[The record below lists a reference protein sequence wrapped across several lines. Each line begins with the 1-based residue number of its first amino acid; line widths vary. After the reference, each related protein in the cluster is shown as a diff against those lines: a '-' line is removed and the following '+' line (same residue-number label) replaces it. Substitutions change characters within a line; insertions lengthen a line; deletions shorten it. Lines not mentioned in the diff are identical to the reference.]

1 MGEIGKYSDAG
12 ENQQNESEKFKEI
25 RPIENLPVEEVK
37 KYWDEKFSEEEVVPK
52 NDMHEEGKT
61 EKHIEKVIPCGMM
74 QFLETCDR
82 NEITKEQIAKAMQCK
97 SAEELIAFAKS
108 EGIDITK
115 EEAEAYLA
123 EMNDVELDEEA
134 LKKVAGGNYVSCPIH
149 CLTDCP
155 RYGKGANCRRYGNT

>member
-1 MGEIGKYSDAG
+1 M
-12 ENQQNESEKFKEI
+12 
-25 RPIENLPVEEVK
+25 PI
-37 KYWDEKFSEEEVVPK
+37 
-52 NDMHEEGKT
+52 
-61 EKHIEKVIPCGMM
+61 
-74 QFLETCDR
+74 DR

-97 SAEELIAFAKS
+97 
-108 EGIDITK
+108 
-115 EEAEAYLA
+115 AEAYLA

>member
-1 MGEIGKYSDAG
+1 M
-12 ENQQNESEKFKEI
+12 
-25 RPIENLPVEEVK
+25 PI
-37 KYWDEKFSEEEVVPK
+37 
-52 NDMHEEGKT
+52 
-61 EKHIEKVIPCGMM
+61 
-74 QFLETCDR
+74 DR

-108 EGIDITK
+108 EGIDITQ

-123 EMNDVELDEEA
+123 EIEDIELDDEE
-134 LKKVAGGNYVSCPIH
+134 LKKVAGGAYVNCPID

>member
-1 MGEIGKYSDAG
+1 M
-12 ENQQNESEKFKEI
+12 
-25 RPIENLPVEEVK
+25 PI
-37 KYWDEKFSEEEVVPK
+37 
-52 NDMHEEGKT
+52 
-61 EKHIEKVIPCGMM
+61 
-74 QFLETCDR
+74 DR

-108 EGIDITK
+108 EG
-115 EEAEAYLA
+115 EAYLA

>member
-1 MGEIGKYSDAG
+1 M
-12 ENQQNESEKFKEI
+12 
-25 RPIENLPVEEVK
+25 PI
-37 KYWDEKFSEEEVVPK
+37 
-52 NDMHEEGKT
+52 
-61 EKHIEKVIPCGMM
+61 
-74 QFLETCDR
+74 DR

-123 EMNDVELDEEA
+123 EMKDVELDEEA

>member
-1 MGEIGKYSDAG
+1 M
-12 ENQQNESEKFKEI
+12 
-25 RPIENLPVEEVK
+25 PI
-37 KYWDEKFSEEEVVPK
+37 
-52 NDMHEEGKT
+52 
-61 EKHIEKVIPCGMM
+61 
-74 QFLETCDR
+74 DR

-115 EEAEAYLA
+115 EEA
-123 EMNDVELDEEA
+123 VELDEEA